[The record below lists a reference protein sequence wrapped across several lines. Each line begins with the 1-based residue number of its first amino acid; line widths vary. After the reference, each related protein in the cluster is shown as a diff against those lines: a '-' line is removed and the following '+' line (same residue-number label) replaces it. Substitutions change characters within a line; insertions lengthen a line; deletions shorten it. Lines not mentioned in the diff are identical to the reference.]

1 MNAQKLKA
9 TSSTPKVCVFYDGS
23 CPSCRR
29 DRQNYQKMA
38 GQADIEWLDITGKD
52 ELLKSQGIDPRKALL
67 ELHVKGAD
75 NKVYSEMDAYI
86 LLMSRVTLLK
96 PLAWLINLPVIRP
109 ALSRLYKVWVKRRLE
124 KDGRY

>member
-1 MNAQKLKA
+1 
-9 TSSTPKVCVFYDGS
+9 
-23 CPSCRR
+23 
-29 DRQNYQKMA
+29 MA

-124 KDGRY
+124 KEGRY